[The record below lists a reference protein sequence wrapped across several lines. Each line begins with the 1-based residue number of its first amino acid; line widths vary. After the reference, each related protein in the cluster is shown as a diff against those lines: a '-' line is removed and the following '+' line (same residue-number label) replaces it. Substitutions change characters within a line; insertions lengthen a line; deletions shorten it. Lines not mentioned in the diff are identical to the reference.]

1 MAALVGWRDVRRMSQ
16 VILPSFSLAMVAGA
30 VDYIDIAHGIR
41 GWLVNVK
48 EIGNPQNLRAH
59 FNGDLIATS
68 VAILDRPDIDE
79 VLKATTQC
87 GFLIGWSRFNRDK
100 LSEIVNRSPDAE
112 LSVDSLIARLRC
124 LSFVRRSR
132 RAKFCEWC

>member
-1 MAALVGWRDVRRMSQ
+1 MN
-16 VILPSFSLAMVAGA
+16 
-30 VDYIDIAHGIR
+30 VD
-41 GWLVNVK
+41 

-100 LSEIVNRSPDAE
+100 LSDIVNRSPDAE
-112 LSVDSLIARLRC
+112 FSVEFLDCAAPVPICS
-124 LSFVRRSR
+124 VRRSR